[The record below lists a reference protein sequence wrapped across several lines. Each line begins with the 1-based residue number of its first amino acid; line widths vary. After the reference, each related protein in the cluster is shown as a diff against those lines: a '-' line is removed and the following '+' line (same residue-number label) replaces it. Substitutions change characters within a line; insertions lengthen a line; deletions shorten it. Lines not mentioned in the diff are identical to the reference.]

1 LKQATNQPN
10 KQIKKKK
17 KKKKNII
24 NQNIYIYFH
33 QVLKLINSLGV
44 NVLLNYQLI
53 LYESQAF
60 KLTDIVLGVS
70 CLYNNS

>member
-1 LKQATNQPN
+1 M
-10 KQIKKKK
+10 
-17 KKKKNII
+17 
-24 NQNIYIYFH
+24 
-33 QVLKLINSLGV
+33 KLINSLGV